1 MGYNPWY
8 WAEIGKFC
16 HLPKINI
23 DEYYLKGLILS
34 FQKIIKSLKLDPR
47 NSSYGGWKSP
57 RAIDYTGDS
66 GYIILVLYSSPSL
79 QVYSYDFDSQ
89 SPPVKAYQLVPGAT
103 RILLT
108 DSIIFVIS
116 HDDDVDPLAVSISK
130 SVHIIIILFW
140 RFLLL
145 FEERGGV
152 VPTVQCVHYTL

>member
-1 MGYNPWY
+1 M
-8 WAEIGKFC
+8 
-16 HLPKINI
+16 
-23 DEYYLKGLILS
+23 
-34 FQKIIKSLKLDPR
+34 
-47 NSSYGGWKSP
+47 
-57 RAIDYTGDS
+57 
-66 GYIILVLYSSPSL
+66 
-79 QVYSYDFDSQ
+79 YSYDFDSQ

-103 RILLT
+103 GILLT